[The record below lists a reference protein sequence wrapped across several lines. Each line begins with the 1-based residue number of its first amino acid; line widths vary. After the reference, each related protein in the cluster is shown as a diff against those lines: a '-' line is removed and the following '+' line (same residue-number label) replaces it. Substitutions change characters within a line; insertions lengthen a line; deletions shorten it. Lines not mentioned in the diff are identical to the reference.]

1 MSVANKIRALLR
13 LNNKKNSELA
23 AYLNMTP
30 QSLTNKLNRDSFSA
44 EDLIKIAEFL
54 ECELSFDTKDG
65 IKISLDATD
74 LR

>member
-23 AYLNMTP
+23 AYLEMTP

-65 IKISLDATD
+65 VKILLDTTD